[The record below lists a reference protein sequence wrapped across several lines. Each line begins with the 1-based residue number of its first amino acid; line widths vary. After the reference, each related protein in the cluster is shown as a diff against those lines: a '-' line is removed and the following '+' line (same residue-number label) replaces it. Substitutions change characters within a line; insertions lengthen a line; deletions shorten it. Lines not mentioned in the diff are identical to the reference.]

1 MNLSIGGSE
10 GSGGG
15 VALESLSEETLLSI
29 GSGPPK
35 RDAPRARPDA
45 NEDSSA

>member
-10 GSGGG
+10 GSDGG
-15 VALESLSEETLLSI
+15 VALESLSEDTVLLI

-45 NEDSSA
+45 NVESNA

>member
-1 MNLSIGGSE
+1 MNLSIGGSD

-15 VALESLSEETLLSI
+15 VAVESLSEEALLLI

-45 NEDSSA
+45 NVESSA

>member
-15 VALESLSEETLLSI
+15 VALESLSEDTLLLI

-45 NEDSSA
+45 NVESSA